1 MGGTGPGGCCGCRV
15 ASHPLPI
22 LPSLRKSDR
31 RIFHTKASLQKL
43 SAKVSGA
50 GGRRGTQVGG
60 CGGTRGTMLSPSPQ
74 FSARL
79 AEHSRQLAGVQ
90 NEYSFAL
97 VSATAHLEHYQRV
110 ELPAAMQV
118 GAAQTPRAPS
128 PGSHKEHP
136 PSATARGGAGRVPLV
151 QGQGW
156 LPWRGQG
163 CSTGGMWQCWGGSH
177 PLSPRRWMGTSTSG
191 SGSTC
196 RPPAGRRWR
205 PAGPPRTGSR
215 ALWRRPRG

>member
-1 MGGTGPGGCCGCRV
+1 MAAGWPHTPFPSSPASGRATGGYFTPRPVCKSSVPRSVARGSAGYPSGWMQGDTGHRHQAV
-15 ASHPLPI
+15 
-22 LPSLRKSDR
+22 
-31 RIFHTKASLQKL
+31 
-43 SAKVSGA
+43 
-50 GGRRGTQVGG
+50 
-60 CGGTRGTMLSPSPQ
+60 LSPSPQ

-110 ELPAAMQV
+110 QLPAAMQV
-118 GAAQTPRAPS
+118 GAAQTPRAPP
-128 PGSHKEHP
+128 PGSHREHP
-136 PSATARGGAGRVPLV
+136 PSATVRGAAGRVPLV

-156 LPWRGQG
+156 LPWQGQG
-163 CSTGGMWQCWGGSH
+163 CSTGGMWQCWGVSH
-177 PLSPRRWMGTSTSG
+177 PLSPRHWTGTSTSG